1 MDKPNTSVSKFLSY
15 ILRHHPEAIGL
26 TLDGEGWADV
36 DELLVQA
43 AAHGRNI
50 SLQLLHEVVATNNKK
65 RFSLS
70 ADGRKIRAEQ
80 GHSTAQVDIAYTETE
95 PPEILY
101 HGTAQRFAEAIE
113 QQGLLPGSRH
123 YVHLSGDVETAVS
136 VGSRHGKPLVLE
148 VQAGLMRQQ
157 GFVFYLTAN
166 KVWLIKEV
174 PPQFLRRM

>member
-1 MDKPNTSVSKFLSY
+1 MDKSTAGVSKFLSY

-36 DELLVQA
+36 DELLTQA

-50 SLQLLHEVVATNNKK
+50 SLPLLHEVVATNNKK
-65 RFSLS
+65 RFTLS
-70 ADGRKIRAEQ
+70 ADGGKIRAEQ

-113 QQGLLPGSRH
+113 EQGLLPGSRH
-123 YVHLSGDVETAVS
+123 YVHL
-136 VGSRHGKPLVLE
+136 LVLK

-174 PPQFLRRM
+174 PPRFLRRT

>member
-1 MDKPNTSVSKFLSY
+1 MDKSNAGVSKFLSY

-36 DELLVQA
+36 DELLTQA
-43 AAHGRNI
+43 TAHGRNI
-50 SLQLLHEVVATNNKK
+50 SLPLLHEVVATNNKK
-65 RFSLS
+65 RFTLS

-95 PPEILY
+95 PP
-101 HGTAQRFAEAIE
+101 
-113 QQGLLPGSRH
+113 GSRH

-136 VGSRHGKPLVLE
+136 VGSRHGKPLVLK
-148 VQAGLMRQQ
+148 VQAGLMRRQ

-174 PPQFLRRM
+174 PPQFLRQM

>member
-1 MDKPNTSVSKFLSY
+1 MDKSNAGVSKFLSY

-36 DELLVQA
+36 DELLTQA
-43 AAHGRNI
+43 AEHGRNI
-50 SLQLLHEVVATNNKK
+50 SLPLLHEVVATNNKK
-65 RFSLS
+65 RFTLS

-113 QQGLLPGSRH
+113 QQG
-123 YVHLSGDVETAVS
+123 DVETAVS

-148 VQAGLMRQQ
+148 VQAGLMRQK

>member
-36 DELLVQA
+36 DELLAQA

-50 SLQLLHEVVATNNKK
+50 SLKLLHEVVATNNKK

-123 YVHLSGDVETAVS
+123 YVHLSGDVKTAVS

-148 VQAGLMRQQ
+148 VQAELMRQK
-157 GFVFYLTAN
+157 GWVFYLPAN
-166 KVWLIKEV
+166 IVWLIKEV
-174 PPQFLRRM
+174 PPQFLRRI

>member
-1 MDKPNTSVSKFLSY
+1 MDKSNAGVSKFLSY

-36 DELLVQA
+36 DELLTQA

-50 SLQLLHEVVATNNKK
+50 SLPLLHEVVATNNKK
-65 RFSLS
+65 RFTLS

-113 QQGLLPGSRH
+113 DQGLLPGSRH

-174 PPQFLRRM
+174 PPRFLRRT

>member
-1 MDKPNTSVSKFLSY
+1 MDKSTAGVSKFLSY

-36 DELLVQA
+36 DELLTQA

-50 SLQLLHEVVATNNKK
+50 SLPLFPE
-65 RFSLS
+65 
-70 ADGRKIRAEQ
+70 GRKIRAEQ

-101 HGTAQRFAEAIE
+101 HGTAQHFAEAIK

-123 YVHLSGDVETAVS
+123 YVHLSGDVETALA

-148 VQAGLMRQQ
+148 VQAGLMRRQ

-174 PPQFLRRM
+174 PPRFLRRT

>member
-1 MDKPNTSVSKFLSY
+1 MDKSNADVSKFLSY

-26 TLDGEGWADV
+26 TLDGEGWVDV
-36 DELLVQA
+36 GKLLTQA
-43 AAHGRNI
+43 AAHGSSI
-50 SLQLLHEVVATNNKK
+50 SLPLLHEVVATNNKK
-65 RFSLS
+65 RFTLS
-70 ADGRKIRAEQ
+70 ADGGKIRAEQ

-113 QQGLLPGSRH
+113 EQGLLPGNRH

-174 PPQFLRRM
+174 PSQFLRRM